1 MRTSRTR
8 TRPRLQ
14 AVALA
19 MVMTLLTGLAAV
31 SVFNG
36 ATTAQAIE
44 KNETLIGAAANPFY
58 VYVKAGEWITAAGAP
73 YANGTEGQGLQRY
86 VDPAGNVVNV
96 PGTSFSQQAT
106 EDGVWRVH
114 FHTAY
119 RHGDWNIRVTDQS
132 GGQGDY
138 HSGRV
143 WAETYHM
150 TDAQSRPGDHTF
162 WAIDDSGYRYQI
174 DLHNYIGINS
184 TISANALG
192 LTRGEE
198 CTPVYRSAQSWEFE
212 GGNPLQQDCG
222 SPFRLFFEPPSDDLP
237 DSAMIDGQERWV
249 APDELLIDELT
260 NGTIDFTPGTDAA
273 NPGAGTFMTTVD
285 RRFQGSYF
293 LEVDADGDGS
303 FDGPN
308 DRRVQVSAQGGG
320 EYNYA
325 FDGLDNNGEQFPAC
339 TPMNARM
346 TFESVG
352 EIHMVQVD
360 VEQRGGIGFR
370 KLNGIHA
377 GTHQE
382 RVIYWD
388 DTTLKLPGS
397 GGDPVNGINAPYGP
411 DGTVGH
417 VSGPGVH
424 GWNYALGSW
433 GDNRVIDDWA
443 YTPLQEAHS
452 EVVNFTT
459 YCPQPGIAI
468 EKNSDFTAHSA
479 PGDAITYK
487 VTATNTGDGAY
498 DATNPAVVF
507 DDITEVLDDAD
518 FDITSMSADKL
529 GELDYEAPLISWVG
543 ELAPGE
549 TVTITYEVTLKG
561 GGDGVVRNIAWNPE
575 DPEDRVPP
583 AECAEDDP
591 SCDEITTNLPKLTV
605 EKTAD
610 KDAAAGP
617 GDIIEYTVTVTNPGP
632 GDFTTL
638 NPATMTDDLSDVLES
653 GELVGA
659 AVTST
664 GEASVDDED
673 LLTWNGVLAAGESAT
688 ITYEV
693 RYTATY
699 ENEQDSTLENTACV
713 PEEHLAQGAE
723 ACASVEVPG
732 PILSQWKSV
741 DSDDDPVVAGSE
753 VRYTLH
759 FENSGNAPIEVNAV
773 DHLDFVLDDA
783 APTVENQP
791 GNPLT
796 VDREGTKLLITG
808 TLAAGET
815 ATVTYTVTP
824 NVDGERGDS
833 VLTNF
838 LTPEGE
844 EPPEDGVC
852 IPTNEERPDCTTTPV
867 FASMLIEKRGQGP
880 TDELPL
886 AGAEFSL
893 LTPGGDTVQVTDEST
908 QGVFLVDGLA
918 PGIYTLTETKAP
930 EGYMLLAEEITFE
943 VLPTGAL
950 SADDT
955 DTIRVESDGE
965 GTFRLIITD
974 TQAFTLPLSGGAGNM
989 PWILG
994 GLLLVG
1000 LALTAPLVRVRRE
1013 QLTLAAR
1020 A

>member
-1 MRTSRTR
+1 MI
-8 TRPRLQ
+8 
-14 AVALA
+14 
-19 MVMTLLTGLAAV
+19 MTLLTGIAAI
-31 SVFNG
+31 SMFNG
-36 ATTAQAIE
+36 APAAQAVE
-44 KNETLIGAAANPFY
+44 KNETLIGGAANPFY

-73 YANGTEGQGLQRY
+73 YANGTEGQGIQRY

-106 EDGVWRVH
+106 EDGVWQVH

-119 RHGDWNIRVTDQS
+119 RHGQWNIRVTDQS
-132 GGQGDY
+132 GGQGNY

-150 TDAQSRPGDHTF
+150 TDTQSRPGDHTF
-162 WAIDDSGYRYQI
+162 WAIDDSGYRYQV

-212 GGNPLQQDCG
+212 GDNPLVQDCG

-237 DSAMIDGQERWV
+237 SSAMIGGEERWV

-260 NGTIDFTPGTDAA
+260 NGTIDFIPGTDAA
-273 NPGAGTFMTTVD
+273 NPGAGTFTTTVD

-293 LEVDADGDGS
+293 LEVDADGDGI

-377 GTHQE
+377 DTDQA

-388 DTTLKLPGS
+388 DTQLALPGQPS
-397 GGDPVNGINAPYGP
+397 GSVNVINPPYGQ
-411 DGTVGH
+411 DGTAGH

-424 GWNYALGSW
+424 GWNYAVGSW
-433 GDNRVIDDWA
+433 GDNRVIDDWT

-452 EVVNFTT
+452 EIVNFTT
-459 YCPQPGIAI
+459 YCPQPDIAI
-468 EKNSDFTAHSA
+468 AKSSDFTADSA
-479 PGDAITYK
+479 PGDVITYE

-498 DATNPAVVF
+498 TAENPAVVL
-507 DDITEVLDDAD
+507 DDVSALLDDAD
-518 FDITSMSADKL
+518 LVEASINADKSGDTGYL
-529 GELDYEAPLISWVG
+529 EPIISWEG
-543 ELAPGE
+543 ALEPGE
-549 TVTITYEVTLKG
+549 SVTLTYEVTLKG
-561 GGDGVVRNIAWNPE
+561 GGDGELRNLAWSPE

-583 AECAEDDP
+583 TECLEDDP
-591 SCDEITTNLPKLTV
+591 RCEEIVNLLPKLTV
-605 EKTAD
+605 EKTTNAD
-610 KDAAAGP
+610 AFTGT
-617 GDIIEYTVTVTNPGP
+617 GDTIEYTVTVTNPGP
-632 GDFTTL
+632 GDFSAA
-638 NPATMTDDLSDVLES
+638 NPATMTDDLTDVLAS
-653 GELVGA
+653 GELVGTPA
-659 AVTST
+659 
-664 GEASVDDED
+664 ASVGDASITDTT
-673 LLTWNGVLAAGESAT
+673 LAWSGVLAAGESAT

-693 RYTATY
+693 QYTATY

-713 PEEHLAQGAE
+713 PEEHVAPGAE
-723 ACASVEVPG
+723 SCATVETPG
-732 PILSQWKSV
+732 PVLSQWKTV
-741 DSDDDPVVAGSE
+741 TSDDDPVVAGSILT
-753 VRYTLH
+753 YTLF
-759 FENSGNAPIEVNAV
+759 FENSGDAPLEIDAV
-773 DHLDFVLDDA
+773 DRLDFVLDDA
-783 APTVENQP
+783 DVSAEPSSDN
-791 GNPLT
+791 LT
-796 VDREGTKLLITG
+796 AVRDGQEISVTG
-808 TLAAGET
+808 TVPAGET
-815 ATVTYTVTP
+815 YEVTYQVTMK
-824 NVDGERGDS
+824 VDGERGDS
-833 VLTNF
+833 VATNF
-838 LTPEGE
+838 LLNAGE

-867 FASMLIEKRGQGP
+867 FASMLLEKRGQGP
-880 TDELPL
+880 AGELPL

-893 LTPGGDTVQVTDEST
+893 LTPGGDTIQVTDEST
-908 QGVFLVDGLA
+908 QGVFLVEGLE
-918 PGIYTLTETKAP
+918 PGVYTLTETKAP
-930 EGYMLLAEEITFE
+930 EGYTLLAEEITFE
-943 VLPTGAL
+943 VLPTGAV
-950 SADDT
+950 SADET
-955 DTIRVESDGE
+955 DTTRVESDGE

-974 TQAFTLPLSGGAGNM
+974 LEAFTLPLSGGAGST

-994 GLLLVG
+994 GLLLAGV
-1000 LALTAPLVRVRRE
+1000 ALVNPLVRARRE
-1013 QLTLAAR
+1013 QLAFAAR